1 MFLGPKWL
9 KTMSK
14 QIDKA
19 DKSRTL
25 LPLILLVLFMG
36 FASFASVPLYDWFCR
51 VTGYGG
57 TTKTSTENLSV
68 VLDEKITVRFDASL
82 ERDMPW
88 EFTPVQLEVEINI
101 GESGLAFYEAFNP
114 TGRPVAGQASFNV
127 VPFSAG
133 QYFTKV
139 ECFCFV
145 EQVLQPGERVTMP
158 VSFYIDPE
166 IINDREA
173 KFVKSV
179 TLSYTFYEID
189 LSDLEVKTSQLN
201 HIDMKKAVIN

>member
-1 MFLGPKWL
+1 MNRQKRNKNTIL
-9 KTMSK
+9 S
-14 QIDKA
+14 
-19 DKSRTL
+19 L
-25 LPLILLVLFMG
+25 LTLVLFMG
-36 FASFASVPLYDWFCR
+36 MASFASVPLYDWFCR

-57 TTKTSTENLSV
+57 TPSLSAENNSG
-68 VLDEKITVRFDASL
+68 VLEESIKIRFDASL
-82 ERDMPW
+82 QKDMPW
-88 EFTPVQLEVEINI
+88 NFKPLQYEVEINI

-114 TGRPVAGQASFNV
+114 TDRPVAGQATFNV

-133 QYFTKV
+133 QYFTKID
-139 ECFCFV
+139 CFCFV
-145 EQVLQPGERVTMP
+145 EQVLQPGEKVTMP

-189 LSDLEVKTSQLN
+189 LPSEVLKTAKNDFDLKRKIEI
-201 HIDMKKAVIN
+201 H

>member
-1 MFLGPKWL
+1 MNRQKRNKNTILSL
-9 KTMSK
+9 L
-14 QIDKA
+14 
-19 DKSRTL
+19 TL
-25 LPLILLVLFMG
+25 VIFMG
-36 FASFASVPLYDWFCR
+36 MASFASVPLYDWFCR

-57 TTKTSTENLSV
+57 TPSLSAENNSG
-68 VLDEKITVRFDASL
+68 VLEESIKIRFDASL
-82 ERDMPW
+82 QKDMPW
-88 EFTPVQLEVEINI
+88 NFKPLQYEVEINI

-114 TGRPVAGQASFNV
+114 TDRPVAGQASFNV

-133 QYFTKV
+133 QYFTKID
-139 ECFCFV
+139 CFCFV
-145 EQVLQPGERVTMP
+145 EQVLQPGEKVTMP

-189 LSDLEVKTSQLN
+189 LPSEVLKTAKNSFDLKRKIEI
-201 HIDMKKAVIN
+201 H

>member
-1 MFLGPKWL
+1 
-9 KTMSK
+9 
-14 QIDKA
+14 
-19 DKSRTL
+19 
-25 LPLILLVLFMG
+25 MG
-36 FASFASVPLYDWFCR
+36 VASFASVPLYDWFCR

-57 TTKTSTENLSV
+57 TPTISV
-68 VLDEKITVRFDASL
+68 KNDSEVLEDIIKIRFDASL
-82 ERDMPW
+82 ERNMPW
-88 EFTPVQLEVEINI
+88 SFKPLQYELEINI

-114 TGRPVAGQASFNV
+114 TDRPVAGQASFNV

-139 ECFCFV
+139 DCFCFV
-145 EQVLQPGERVTMP
+145 EQVLLPGEKATMP

-166 IINDREA
+166 IVNDREA

-189 LSDLEVKTSQLN
+189 LPNEYLKTTNSDFGTQNKKILN
-201 HIDMKKAVIN
+201 

>member
-1 MFLGPKWL
+1 
-9 KTMSK
+9 
-14 QIDKA
+14 
-19 DKSRTL
+19 
-25 LPLILLVLFMG
+25 MG
-36 FASFASVPLYDWFCR
+36 MASFASVPLYDWFCR

-57 TTKTSTENLSV
+57 TPSLSAENNSG
-68 VLDEKITVRFDASL
+68 VLEESIKIRFDASL
-82 ERDMPW
+82 QKDMPW
-88 EFTPVQLEVEINI
+88 NFKPLQYEVEINI

-114 TGRPVAGQASFNV
+114 TDRPVAGQASFNV

-139 ECFCFV
+139 DCFCFV
-145 EQVLQPGERVTMP
+145 EQVLQPGEKVTMP

-189 LSDLEVKTSQLN
+189 LPSEVLKTAKNNFDLKRKIEI
-201 HIDMKKAVIN
+201 H

>member
-1 MFLGPKWL
+1 MNRQKRNKNTIL
-9 KTMSK
+9 S
-14 QIDKA
+14 
-19 DKSRTL
+19 L
-25 LPLILLVLFMG
+25 LTLVLFMG
-36 FASFASVPLYDWFCR
+36 MASFASVPLYDWFCR

-57 TTKTSTENLSV
+57 TPSLSAENNSG
-68 VLDEKITVRFDASL
+68 VLEESIKIRFDASL
-82 ERDMPW
+82 QKDMPW
-88 EFTPVQLEVEINI
+88 NFKPLQYEVEINI

-114 TGRPVAGQASFNV
+114 TDRPVAGQASFNV

-133 QYFTKV
+133 QYFTKID
-139 ECFCFV
+139 CFCFV
-145 EQVLQPGERVTMP
+145 EQVLQPGEKVTMP

-189 LSDLEVKTSQLN
+189 LPSEVLKTAKNSFDLKRKIEI
-201 HIDMKKAVIN
+201 H

>member
-1 MFLGPKWL
+1 
-9 KTMSK
+9 
-14 QIDKA
+14 
-19 DKSRTL
+19 
-25 LPLILLVLFMG
+25 MG
-36 FASFASVPLYDWFCR
+36 LASFVSVPLYDWFCR

-57 TTKTSTENLSV
+57 TPTFSKMNNSQV
-68 VLDEKITVRFDASL
+68 VEDIIKIRFDASL
-82 ERDMPW
+82 ERNMPW
-88 EFTPVQLEVEINI
+88 KFKPLQYELEINI

-114 TGRPVAGQASFNV
+114 TDRPIAGQASFNV
-127 VPFSAG
+127 VPFSVG

-139 ECFCFV
+139 DCFCFV
-145 EQVLQPGERVTMP
+145 EQVLQPGEKVTMP

-189 LSDLEVKTSQLN
+189 LTNEQLKTTHFDLGIKNKT
-201 HIDMKKAVIN
+201 VIN

>member
-1 MFLGPKWL
+1 MNRQKRNKNTIL
-9 KTMSK
+9 S
-14 QIDKA
+14 
-19 DKSRTL
+19 L
-25 LPLILLVLFMG
+25 LTLVLFMG
-36 FASFASVPLYDWFCR
+36 MASFASVPLYDWFCR

-57 TTKTSTENLSV
+57 TPSLSAENNSG
-68 VLDEKITVRFDASL
+68 VLEESIKIRFDASL
-82 ERDMPW
+82 QKDMPW
-88 EFTPVQLEVEINI
+88 NFKPLQYEVEINI

-114 TGRPVAGQASFNV
+114 TDRPVAGQASFNV

-133 QYFTKV
+133 QYFTKID
-139 ECFCFV
+139 CFCFV
-145 EQVLQPGERVTMP
+145 EQVLQPGEKVTMP

-189 LSDLEVKTSQLN
+189 LPSEVLKTTKNNFDLKRKIEI
-201 HIDMKKAVIN
+201 H